1 MEIYMHIPFCI
12 YVISIKYLQL
22 HALSNIFQSASKE
35 QNVIGGF
42 ILIHDMRRTKRFD
55 VSC

>member
-1 MEIYMHIPFCI
+1 MHIPFCI
-12 YVISIKYLQL
+12 YIISIKYLQL
-22 HALSNIFQSASKE
+22 HALNNIFQSASKE

-42 ILIHDMRRTKRFD
+42 ILIHDMQRTKRFA